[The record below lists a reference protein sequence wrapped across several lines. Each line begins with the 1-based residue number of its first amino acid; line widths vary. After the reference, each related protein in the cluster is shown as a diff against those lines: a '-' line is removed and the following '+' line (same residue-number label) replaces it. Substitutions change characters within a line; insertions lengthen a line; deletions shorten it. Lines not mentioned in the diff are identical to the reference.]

1 LVSICPSAV
10 YPELVEGLQGY
21 STAVRSGKALL
32 ANLSNS
38 HFARLGLP
46 NPSQTSGF
54 DNPEGA
60 IPAKSDDS
68 TAIMRIAVQTLAV
81 LRRVDISGIL

>member
-1 LVSICPSAV
+1 MAQTVIIH
-10 YPELVEGLQGY
+10 
-21 STAVRSGKALL
+21 L
-32 ANLSNS
+32 ANEDPILAEVEDVDNLGGSALECMNLRRRDGKQVQPISNS

-60 IPAKSDDS
+60 IPAKSDYS
-68 TAIMRIAVQTLAV
+68 TAIMRIAG
-81 LRRVDISGIL
+81 SP

>member
-1 LVSICPSAV
+1 M
-10 YPELVEGLQGY
+10 GLD
-21 STAVRSGKALL
+21 RF
-32 ANLSNS
+32 SNS

-60 IPAKSDDS
+60 IPAKSDYS
-68 TAIMRIAVQTLAV
+68 TAIMRIAAIAWLSLTVADFC
-81 LRRVDISGIL
+81 DILSATE